1 MSQYNETIAN
11 RLMQDLTADFGL
23 TRDQASGIVGN
34 LAHESGGFRTL
45 QERRP
50 LVENSRGGW
59 GYAQWTGPRRRNFE
73 AFAESQGLDP
83 SSYEAN
89 YGFLAHEL
97 SNDYGYSL
105 DEVRSTNT
113 PHDAAEAFSN
123 HYEYPHP
130 DHAHLGRRRSLARDI
145 YLNPNTGFV
154 APTPTPRSD
163 IQRQSTADAYTDF
176 SDSMKGSG
184 SLGLDGRSSSQP
196 LGKRENFP
204 REGGLQQVPTQQ
216 PSSSQR
222 AALEASNPRRAILEF
237 IVNGR
242 RKRRG
247 PR

>member
-11 RLMQDLTADFGL
+11 RLMQDLMADFGL

-50 LVENSRGGW
+50 LVKNSRGGW

-105 DEVRSTNT
+105 DAVRSTNT
-113 PHDAAEAFSN
+113 PHDAAVAFSN

-130 DHAHLGRRRSLARDI
+130 DHAHLGRRKSLAKDI
-145 YLNPNTGFV
+145 NLNPNTGFV
-154 APTPTPRSD
+154 APTPTPRSEV
-163 IQRQSTADAYTDF
+163 QRQSPAGVYEDF
-176 SDSMKGSG
+176 SDSMRRSET
-184 SLGLDGRSSSQP
+184 LDLDGRGSPPPPANRQ
-196 LGKRENFP
+196 NFP
-204 REGGLQQVPTQQ
+204 RGDGLRQVPARQ
-216 PSSSQR
+216 PGLLRR
-222 AALEASNPRRAILEF
+222 AAFEATKPRQAILEF
-237 IVNGR
+237 IVNER
-242 RKRRG
+242 RKRHG
-247 PR
+247 SQ